1 MDENNQSEQKTNR
14 IWNHNKIFTYESLK
28 DHRISIAF
36 CLVSLLHTAYLNM
49 IEIGKFN
56 ELRFIKKTE
65 NGLILTDGEKEVLL
79 PYIHAPESAEIGDN
93 LHVFVYIHSDGRLMA
108 TTETPLARVDEF
120 AFLEVVDTNENGA
133 FMDMGIGKDL
143 FVPNREQKRPM
154 KIGQKYVV
162 YLYNDEKTERITGS
176 SLLSDFID
184 QDAHDL
190 EEGDEVRLLITEE
203 SDLGYS
209 AIINQQFMGLLYR
222 NEVFE
227 DLKPGDKKRG
237 FVKKI
242 REGNKIDLS
251 LQVIGF
257 RHILDLK
264 DVLLEKL
271 EANNGSILLGDK
283 SSPEDIYNQLKISK
297 KAFKKAAGSL
307 YKERLIEVSD
317 HEIKL
322 VPQTKP

>member
-1 MDENNQSEQKTNR
+1 MQDIEYQ
-14 IWNHNKIFTYESLK
+14 
-28 DHRISIAF
+28 
-36 CLVSLLHTAYLNM
+36 NM
-49 IEIGKFN
+49 IKIGKFN
-56 ELRFIKKTE
+56 ELRLIKRTD
-65 NGLILTDGEKEVLL
+65 NGLILTDGEKEVQL
-79 PYIHAPESAEIGDN
+79 PNVLAPESAEIGDN

-108 TTETPLARVDEF
+108 TTETPLAQVDEF
-120 AFLEVVDTNENGA
+120 AFLEVVDENENGV
-133 FMDMGIGKDL
+133 FMDMGIGKDV
-143 FVPNREQKRPM
+143 FVPKREQKRPM

-162 YLYNDEKTERITGS
+162 YLYNDEKTERITAS
-176 SLLSDFID
+176 SFLSDFID
-184 QDAHDL
+184 QDSHDL

-203 SDLGYS
+203 SELGYS

-264 DVLLEKL
+264 DILLEKL
-271 EANNGSILLGDK
+271 KANNGSILLGDK

-322 VPQTKP
+322 VPKAKS

>member
-1 MDENNQSEQKTNR
+1 MSRISNN
-14 IWNHNKIFTYESLK
+14 NKIFTNRIPEIDQVPIES
-28 DHRISIAF
+28 
-36 CLVSLLHTAYLNM
+36 CLVSLHDIEYINM

-65 NGLILTDGEKEVLL
+65 NGLILTDGEREVQL
-79 PYIHAPESAEIGDN
+79 PYVYAPEGAEIGDN
-93 LHVFVYIHSDGRLMA
+93 LHIFVYIHSDGRLMA
-108 TTETPLARVDEF
+108 TTETPLAQVDEF
-120 AFLEVVDTNENGA
+120 AYLEVVDENENGV
-133 FMDMGIGKDL
+133 FMDMGIGKDV
-143 FVPNREQKRPM
+143 FVPSREQKRPM

-162 YLYNDEKTERITGS
+162 YLYNDEKTERITAS
-176 SLLSDFID
+176 SLLSDFVD

-227 DLKPGDKKRG
+227 DLKPGDKRRG

-264 DVLLEKL
+264 DVLLAKL
-271 EANNGSILLGDK
+271 EENKGSILLGDK

-322 VPQTKP
+322 APKAKS